1 MEEIQSCTDTNR
13 SSSSSSSPAS
23 ANPLPSTS
31 YFFLRKPGSGPQLR
45 SVEFEDS
52 PEWEDEDDVEADIEE
67 EGEGGGGAGEAAEPS
82 ASAHLPKHGNASSQS
97 VDALQPNKAGGA
109 TLVWKDLTITMP
121 GKRKYSDKVIK
132 SSTGYAL
139 PGTLTVI
146 MGPAKSGKSTLLR
159 TLAGLAPTSA
169 KVYGNVLVNGRKSKL
184 EYGSYGYVERADQL
198 IELLTVREM
207 LYYSAL
213 LQLPEII
220 PYKKAD
226 IVEETIL
233 AMSLEDYADRHIGG
247 NCYCKGLARGERRR
261 LSIARELLTSPYIL
275 FIDEPLYHLDSVS
288 ALLMM
293 VTLKKLTSTGCTIVF
308 TMYQSSTEVFGLFDR
323 ICLLSNGRELF
334 FGETLACLQHFA
346 NAGFPCP
353 VMQSP
358 SDHFLRAINTDFD
371 RIIAMCKNWQDDQG
385 DFSSVNMDTAV
396 AIQTLETTYEAS
408 TDAASVEAM
417 VVDLTK
423 KEGPILEGQGNAR
436 TLTRIAVLT
445 WRSSLIMFRDIR
457 YFWLRLLLFI
467 LLMICM
473 GTAFSNIGHSLYSIG
488 VRVAAVFF
496 FVAFTSLMSIGG
508 FPAHIREI
516 KVFMHEKSNRHT
528 GAFVFS
534 LGNLFACIPFLFLIS
549 LSCSLIIYFL
559 LGMRS
564 AFGLFMYF
572 MLNFFLCLLI
582 NEGLQMVVASVLPQ
596 LFKGIITIVFLQGI
610 MMLAAGYFRLREE
623 LPRPVWK
630 YPLSYLA
637 FHTYA
642 IEGLLENE
650 YTGTS
655 FAVGQIRSIPGDQA
669 VHDSYNISSS
679 RNAKWLNLLILAVI
693 AIGYRIIL
701 FFSLHFEVRR
711 KALSIK
717 YCKQDK

>member
-534 LGNLFACIPFLFLIS
+534 LGNLFAC
-549 LSCSLIIYFL
+549 
-559 LGMRS
+559 
-564 AFGLFMYF
+564 
-572 MLNFFLCLLI
+572 
-582 NEGLQMVVASVLPQ
+582 LQMVVASVLPQ

>member
-1 MEEIQSCTDTNR
+1 MEEIQSSADTYR
-13 SSSSSSSPAS
+13 SSSSSSSP

-45 SVEFEDS
+45 PVSFEDS
-52 PEWEDEDDVEADIEE
+52 PEWDDDVEAEAGADIRT
-67 EGEGGGGAGEAAEPS
+67 EGEDTAGPSPELNSGAGVSPAPLLVDS
-82 ASAHLPKHGNASSQS
+82 FQPKRT
-97 VDALQPNKAGGA
+97 GGA
-109 TLVWKDLTITMP
+109 TLVWRDLTITMR

-159 TLAGLAPTSA
+159 TLAGLLPKSA
-169 KVYGNVLVNGRKSKL
+169 KVYGEVLVNGNMSKL
-184 EYGSYGYVERADQL
+184 EYGTYGYVKKTDEL
-198 IELLTVREM
+198 IEILTVREM

-213 LQLPEII
+213 LQLPEITSR
-220 PYKKAD
+220 KKAD
-226 IVEETIL
+226 IVQDTIL
-233 AMSLEDYADRHIGG
+233 AMSLEDYADTCIGG
-247 NCYCKGLARGERRR
+247 NCYRRGLARGERRR
-261 LSIARELLTSPYIL
+261 ISIARELLTSPHL
-275 FIDEPLYHLDSVS
+275 MFIDEPLYHLDSVS

-293 VTLKKLTSTGCTIVF
+293 VTLKKLANTGCTIVF

-323 ICLLSNGRELF
+323 ICLLSNGKELF

-371 RIIAMCKNWQDDQG
+371 RVIAMCKNWQDDQG

-396 AIQTLETTYEAS
+396 AIRTLETTYKAS
-408 TDAASVEAM
+408 TEAAAVQAM
-417 VVDLTK
+417 VTNLTE
-423 KEGPILEGQGNAR
+423 KEGQILKGRGSAR
-436 TLTRIAVLT
+436 ALTRIAVLT
-445 WRSSLIMFRDIR
+445 WRSSLIMSRDFR
-457 YFWLRLLLFI
+457 YYWLRLMLYI

-473 GTAFSNIGHSLYSIG
+473 GTVFANLGHSLYSVRI
-488 VRVAAVFF
+488 RVAAIFF
-496 FVAFTSLMSIGG
+496 FIAFTSLMSISG
-508 FPAHIREI
+508 FPVHIKEI
-516 KVFMHEKSNRHT
+516 KVYTHEKSNRHS

-534 LGNLFACIPFLFLIS
+534 LGNLFASIPFLFLIS
-549 LSCSLIIYFL
+549 LSCSLVIYFI

-564 AFGLFMYF
+564 AFSLFMYF
-572 MLNFFLCLLI
+572 MLNFFMCLLI
-582 NEGLQMVVASVLPQ
+582 NEGLLMVIASILPEV
-596 LFKGIITIVFLQGI
+596 FEGILTMVFLQGI
-610 MMLAAGYFRLREE
+610 MMLVAGYFRLRDE
-623 LPRPVWK
+623 LPKPVWK
-630 YPLSYLA
+630 YPVSYLA

-655 FAVGQIRSIPGDQA
+655 FAVGQVISIPGDQA
-669 VHDSYNISSS
+669 LRDSYKISSS

-693 AIGYRIIL
+693 AVGYRIIL
-701 FFSLHFEVRR
+701 FLFLHFELRR
-711 KALSIK
+711 RVMSIRCHRQNK
-717 YCKQDK
+717 